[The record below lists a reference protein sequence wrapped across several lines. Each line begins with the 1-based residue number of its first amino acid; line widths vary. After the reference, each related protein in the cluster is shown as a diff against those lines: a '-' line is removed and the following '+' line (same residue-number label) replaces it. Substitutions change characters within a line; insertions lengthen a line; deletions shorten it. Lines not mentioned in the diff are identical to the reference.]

1 MSRLPL
7 SIEEHEEPSLLYLT
21 RESSAAP
28 VMLNVVEKRG
38 KDAVTM
44 RYPINDARLLQMI
57 ADGANFLATRPRG

>member
-7 SIEEHEEPSLLYLT
+7 SIEEREEPSLLYLT
-21 RESSAAP
+21 REHTAS
-28 VMLNVVEKRG
+28 VVILNIVEKRG